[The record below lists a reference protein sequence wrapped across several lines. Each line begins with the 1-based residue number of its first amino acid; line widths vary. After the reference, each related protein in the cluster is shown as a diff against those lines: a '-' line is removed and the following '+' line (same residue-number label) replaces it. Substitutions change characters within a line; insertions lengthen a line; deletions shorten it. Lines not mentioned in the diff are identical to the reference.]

1 MALPLSPPP
10 PQQLG
15 RGGVR
20 REMDGGHLL
29 AKFSELLGAKYSSP
43 VFSPPHGEQ
52 ILNLNQ
58 LRRDDPCH
66 SDAGLLGVANRE
78 ISPGVCPLAEPVR
91 AWVRGLGCPKL
102 AAGTLQSA
110 GACST
115 HREPG
120 RGRCWERPQGR
131 RHWPAPACGRSPG
144 PGGLRGALGKSQ
156 LTGGERSLCL

>member
-1 MALPLSPPP
+1 MALPLSPPS

-91 AWVRGLGCPKL
+91 AWVRGLGQGPGLPKAGRWDSPERRGL
-102 AAGTLQSA
+102 LHPPRAWPRTLLGAPPRKAAL
-110 GACST
+110 ACS
-115 HREPG
+115 
-120 RGRCWERPQGR
+120 
-131 RHWPAPACGRSPG
+131 
-144 PGGLRGALGKSQ
+144 GLRQVPGAWGAQ
-156 LTGGERSLCL
+156 GCPG